1 MKVGTD
7 MKRTRMFASVSAVI
21 IAVSALL
28 TSCAQAT
35 FDGDLRVRY
44 DYNLKEYLKPGK
56 YSGLEVYIGDTN
68 VSTEEIDNSVKRNR
82 VLPETVIKRIA

>member
-35 FDGDLRVRY
+35 FDGDLRLRY
-44 DYNLKEYLKPGK
+44 D
-56 YSGLEVYIGDTN
+56 
-68 VSTEEIDNSVKRNR
+68 
-82 VLPETVIKRIA
+82 